1 MKRSLCVIAMALLCV
16 GGFLGYRFLAEEETG
31 GKPDGFDVTAISDVI
46 HHTAGIPGD
55 MVIFTVD
62 GEPVTAQEYLYW
74 VGYSADTL
82 FYGTEGSIDWNMDIG
97 EMGTLRDAVK
107 EQSKQTAMLYRLME
121 TNANRMGLSLTQQ
134 ELDELDRAAME
145 TMESVGGEYEFQKL
159 LLEMGITPEGFQK
172 INESQYYYE
181 KVRSSLKPEPATQQ
195 DMQAYIEENG
205 LLRAKHILIGTEEG
219 AAESEKEAALAR
231 ARELRA
237 QLKDGGDD
245 PVLFDRL
252 MAEESADPGSAAYPN
267 GYLFGPGEMVET
279 FEAGAKE
286 LEMGEI
292 SDPVES
298 PYGYHII
305 LRLDPMDDPEE
316 LDAMMEEE
324 RKDAAMNEKLN
335 LWMTEAVVE
344 ETQEYKDL
352 NVETY
357 ITNLYALRDE
367 INAADV
373 DAQED
378 TENTTE
384 E

>member
-1 MKRSLCVIAMALLCV
+1 
-16 GGFLGYRFLAEEETG
+16 
-31 GKPDGFDVTAISDVI
+31 
-46 HHTAGIPGD
+46 
-55 MVIFTVD
+55 
-62 GEPVTAQEYLYW
+62 
-74 VGYSADTL
+74 
-82 FYGTEGSIDWNMDIG
+82 
-97 EMGTLRDAVK
+97 
-107 EQSKQTAMLYRLME
+107 
-121 TNANRMGLSLTQQ
+121 
-134 ELDELDRAAME
+134 
-145 TMESVGGEYEFQKL
+145 
-159 LLEMGITPEGFQK
+159 
-172 INESQYYYE
+172 
-181 KVRSSLKPEPATQQ
+181 
-195 DMQAYIEENG
+195 
-205 LLRAKHILIGTEEG
+205 
-219 AAESEKEAALAR
+219 
-231 ARELRA
+231 
-237 QLKDGGDD
+237 
-245 PVLFDRL
+245 
-252 MAEESADPGSAAYPN
+252 
-267 GYLFGPGEMVET
+267 
-279 FEAGAKE
+279 
-286 LEMGEI
+286 MGEI

-298 PYGYHII
+298 SFGYHII

>member
-1 MKRSLCVIAMALLCV
+1 MKRSLCIIAMVLLCV
-16 GGFLGYRFLAEEETG
+16 GGFLGYRFLAGEETG

-82 FYGTEGSIDWNMDIG
+82 FYGTEGNIDWNMDIG

-145 TMESVGGEYEFQKL
+145 TMDSVGGEYEFQKL
-159 LLEMGITPEGFQK
+159 LLEMGITPEGFGK

-181 KVRSSLKPEPATQQ
+181 KVRSSLEPEPATQQ
-195 DMQAYIEENG
+195 DMQAYVEENG
-205 LLRAKHILIGTEEG
+205 LLRAKHILIDGGEDM
-219 AAESEKEAALAR
+219 EAALER
-231 ARELRA
+231 AQELRD

-245 PVLFDRL
+245 HALFDRL

-279 FEAGAKE
+279 FEAGTKA

-298 PYGYHII
+298 TYGYHII

-316 LDAMMEEE
+316 LNAMMEEG

-367 INAADV
+367 IAAADAA
-373 DAQED
+373 AQED

>member
-1 MKRSLCVIAMALLCV
+1 M
-16 GGFLGYRFLAEEETG
+16 
-31 GKPDGFDVTAISDVI
+31 
-46 HHTAGIPGD
+46 
-55 MVIFTVD
+55 
-62 GEPVTAQEYLYW
+62 
-74 VGYSADTL
+74 
-82 FYGTEGSIDWNMDIG
+82 
-97 EMGTLRDAVK
+97 
-107 EQSKQTAMLYRLME
+107 
-121 TNANRMGLSLTQQ
+121 
-134 ELDELDRAAME
+134 
-145 TMESVGGEYEFQKL
+145 
-159 LLEMGITPEGFQK
+159 
-172 INESQYYYE
+172 
-181 KVRSSLKPEPATQQ
+181 
-195 DMQAYIEENG
+195 
-205 LLRAKHILIGTEEG
+205 IGTEEG

-237 QLKDGGDD
+237 QLKDGGDA

-267 GYLFGPGEMVET
+267 GYLFRPGEMVEP
-279 FEAGAKE
+279 FETGTKE

-298 PYGYHII
+298 SFGYHII

>member
-145 TMESVGGEYEFQKL
+145 TMDSVGGEYEFQKL
-159 LLEMGITPEGFQK
+159 LLEMGITPEGFRK

-237 QLKDGGDD
+237 QLKDGGDA

-279 FEAGAKE
+279 FEAGTKE
-286 LEMGEI
+286 LEIGEI

-305 LRLDPMDDPEE
+305 LRLDPMDAPEE

>member
-1 MKRSLCVIAMALLCV
+1 MKRSLCIIAMALLCV

-237 QLKDGGDD
+237 QLKDGGDA

-267 GYLFGPGEMVET
+267 GYLFRPGEMVEP
-279 FEAGAKE
+279 FETGTKE

-298 PYGYHII
+298 SFGYHII